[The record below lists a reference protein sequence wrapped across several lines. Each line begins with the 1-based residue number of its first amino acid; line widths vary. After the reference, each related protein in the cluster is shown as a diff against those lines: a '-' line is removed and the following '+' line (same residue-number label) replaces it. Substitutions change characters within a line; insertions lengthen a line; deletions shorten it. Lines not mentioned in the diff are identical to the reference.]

1 MQIDHRFQT
10 LERVRNVPERFDD
23 IGLRQIQAVIEHR
36 IEQTLFARNV
46 VIEASLGEPSGC
58 GHIAHRSIVIALAVK
73 DLCRHLEYAVPRE
86 IAVSAALFL
95 PLFTHQNV
103 TYRPIGRLTLVCRV
117 SQWETGIATKGTKV
131 TKKTCE
137 KNYVPFVAIPLRCFA
152 GNEDQYLA
160 CGAVAR
166 GNGPVDGAGMP
177 IAVGGFAG
185 EEQCLGD

>member
-58 GHIAHRSIVIALAVK
+58 G
-73 DLCRHLEYAVPRE
+73 HLEYAVPRE

-137 KNYVPFVAIPLRCFA
+137 KNYVPYVPFVAIPLRCFA
-152 GNEDQYLA
+152 GN
-160 CGAVAR
+160 
-166 GNGPVDGAGMP
+166 
-177 IAVGGFAG
+177 
-185 EEQCLGD
+185 